1 MRDSRIRGDCPLAER
16 AAMQPTSAASV
27 DVSIAVLSWIND
39 ELRQRLIIREEPE
52 SIRSLY
58 WQQQAVT
65 VLAASLSGFCFFV
78 LQTWT

>member
-1 MRDSRIRGDCPLAER
+1 
-16 AAMQPTSAASV
+16 MQPTSAASV

-39 ELRQRLIIREEPE
+39 ELRQRLTFDEEPLPA
-52 SIRSLY
+52 RAYY
-58 WQQQAVT
+58 WQQQAIT